1 MPQNPEQR
9 PEWVVVSV
17 AQAEQAA
24 RRLRDQVN
32 KTKELEV
39 TVKKHKRERV
49 LLYDAAMK
57 QVGSGYTY

>member
-1 MPQNPEQR
+1 MPQNPDQR
-9 PEWVVVSV
+9 PDWVVVPV

-24 RRLRDQVN
+24 RKLRDQVN

-39 TVKKHKRERV
+39 AVKKHKRERV

-57 QVGSGYTY
+57 QVGLGSTF